1 MDDATV
7 DALGKLSEALEVVEA
22 ARGFLYQF
30 HRMSGTAD
38 LTLQEAV
45 AMLRAAGHAEIA
57 DGIDA
62 DLVGR
67 NVVDDYWTY
76 EIVERYDDQY
86 WSVFRAFDAD
96 ARDRLAGGERH
107 GFEARMKR
115 TEQSGRGGSA

>member
-45 AMLRAAGHAEIA
+45 AMLRAAGHDEVA
-57 DGIDA
+57 DHIDR

-67 NVVDDYWTY
+67 NVVDDFWTY

-86 WSVFRAFDAD
+86 WSVFRAFEAD
-96 ARDRLAGGERH
+96 ARSRLAGERH

-115 TEQSGRGGSA
+115 TEQSGKAG

>member
-45 AMLRAAGHAEIA
+45 SMLRAAGHDEIA
-57 DGIDA
+57 DHIDR

-67 NVVDDYWTY
+67 NVVDNFWTY

-86 WSVFRAFDAD
+86 WSVFRAVETD
-96 ARDRLAGGERH
+96 ARERLNGERH

-115 TEQSGRGGSA
+115 TEQSGKTG

>member
-30 HRMSGTAD
+30 HRMSGMAD
-38 LTLQEAV
+38 LTLQDAV
-45 AMLRAAGHAEIA
+45 SMLRAAGHDEIA
-57 DGIDA
+57 DRIDH

-67 NVVDDYWTY
+67 NVVDVFWTY
-76 EIVERYDDQY
+76 EIVERYDEQY

-96 ARDRLAGGERH
+96 ARNRLADGERH

-115 TEQSGRGGSA
+115 TEQSGRNV

>member
-30 HRMSGTAD
+30 HRMSGMAD
-38 LTLQEAV
+38 LTLQDAV
-45 AMLRAAGHAEIA
+45 SMLRAAGHDEIA
-57 DGIDA
+57 ERIDH

-67 NVVDDYWTY
+67 NVVDEFWTY

-86 WSVFRAFDAD
+86 WSVFRAFEAD
-96 ARDRLAGGERH
+96 ARTRLPDGERH

-115 TEQSGRGGSA
+115 TEQSGRNV

>member
-30 HRMSGTAD
+30 HRMSGMAD
-38 LTLQEAV
+38 LTLQDAV
-45 AMLRAAGHAEIA
+45 SMLRAAGHDEIA
-57 DGIDA
+57 DRIDH

-67 NVVDDYWTY
+67 NVVDEFWTY

-86 WSVFRAFDAD
+86 WSVFRAFEAD
-96 ARDRLAGGERH
+96 ARTRLADGERH

-115 TEQSGRGGSA
+115 TEQSGRNV

>member
-1 MDDATV
+1 MDDATI

-45 AMLRAAGHAEIA
+45 SMLHAAGHTAIA
-57 DGIDA
+57 DRIDNG
-62 DLVGR
+62 LVGR
-67 NVVDDYWTY
+67 NVVDDFWTY
-76 EIVERYDDQY
+76 ELVERYDDQY
-86 WSVFRAFDAD
+86 WSVFRAFEAE
-96 ARDRLAGGERH
+96 AREQLAGERH

-115 TEQSGRGGSA
+115 TEQTGRGSA

>member
-30 HRMSGTAD
+30 HRMSGMAD
-38 LTLQEAV
+38 LTLQDAV
-45 AMLRAAGHAEIA
+45 SMLRAAGHDEIA
-57 DGIDA
+57 DSIDR

-67 NVVDDYWTY
+67 NVVDDFWTY
-76 EIVERYDDQY
+76 EIVERYDEQY
-86 WSVFRAFDAD
+86 WSIFRALDAD
-96 ARDRLAGGERH
+96 ARNRLADGERH

-115 TEQSGRGGSA
+115 TEQSGRNV

>member
-38 LTLQEAV
+38 LTLQDAIS
-45 AMLRAAGHAEIA
+45 MLRAAGHDEIA
-57 DGIDA
+57 DRIDC

-67 NVVDDYWTY
+67 NVVDDFWTY

-86 WSVFRAFDAD
+86 WSVFRDLDAD
-96 ARDRLAGGERH
+96 ARHRLADGERH
-107 GFEARMKR
+107 GYEARMKR
-115 TEQSGRGGSA
+115 TEQSGRNV